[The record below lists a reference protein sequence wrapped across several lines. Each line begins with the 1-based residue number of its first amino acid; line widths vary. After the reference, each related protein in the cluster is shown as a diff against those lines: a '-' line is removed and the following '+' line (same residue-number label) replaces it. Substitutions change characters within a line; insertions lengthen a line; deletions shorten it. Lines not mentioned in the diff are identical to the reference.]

1 MKTAATMA
9 LVGCMV
15 LAATFEVD
23 AANCSKAMAIAAE
36 TKAGELKSWSEVY
49 VWFKRYRN
57 CDDGA
62 IAEGFTESITI
73 LLARQW
79 SVLPQLAARADKDT
93 QFRAFVL
100 KHIDESADADN
111 LRLIEENAKRKCPP
125 KYTRLCGAFIKRLR
139 E

>member
-1 MKTAATMA
+1 
-9 LVGCMV
+9 MV
-15 LAATFEVD
+15 LAAAFEVD
-23 AANCSKAMAIAAE
+23 AANCSKAMAMTAE
-36 TKAGELKSWSEVY
+36 TKAGELQSWSEVY

-62 IAEGFTESITI
+62 IAEGFTESITA

-79 SVLPQLAARADKDT
+79 SALPQFAARADKDA
-93 QFRAFVL
+93 QFRSFVL

-111 LRLIEENAKRKCPP
+111 LRLIEENAKSKCPS